1 MQNRHECDGL
11 SGQLI
16 KVIEL
21 SRILLEHLTAALC
34 DPDPS
39 ASTRLPDA
47 AKALHALRQA
57 VDDQALAIEQT
68 RLQPS
73 PIALQTVVAAA
84 QANAD
89 AEGVAEL
96 ARRLA
101 EIAGARPSRPTG
113 PADVQAIVCSM
124 GRVCVDM
131 MAMAS
136 DTKGS
141 ALVDTEARIDAANA
155 ELHRLRQR
163 LYRLLLHSTGP
174 VDVDAAL
181 DASLTGGYYLRCAD
195 HAISMARH
203 AVLATDVVP
212 V

>member
-1 MQNRHECDGL
+1 
-11 SGQLI
+11 
-16 KVIEL
+16 
-21 SRILLEHLTAALC
+21 
-34 DPDPS
+34 
-39 ASTRLPDA
+39 
-47 AKALHALRQA
+47 
-57 VDDQALAIEQT
+57 
-68 RLQPS
+68 
-73 PIALQTVVAAA
+73 
-84 QANAD
+84 
-89 AEGVAEL
+89 
-96 ARRLA
+96 
-101 EIAGARPSRPTG
+101 
-113 PADVQAIVCSM
+113 M

-163 LYRLLLHSTGP
+163 LYRRLLHSTGP